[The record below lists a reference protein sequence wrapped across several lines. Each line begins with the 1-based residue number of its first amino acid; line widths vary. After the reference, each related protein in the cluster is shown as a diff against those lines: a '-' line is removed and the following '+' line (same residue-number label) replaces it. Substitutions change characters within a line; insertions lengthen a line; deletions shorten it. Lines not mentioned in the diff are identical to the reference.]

1 MSTSDLAK
9 LSVATMLDPAA
20 WTRQLP
26 HRPDAE
32 LPFNPEKF
40 DVGSALLPDSCFY
53 IDALKGLVPPAVADL
68 VKSPARAL
76 LHSTICRAELLAGS
90 AKLPVTDARTPAS
103 RARIK
108 AMLDRMP
115 SERVFQP
122 SAAAWDEAGSLA
134 GTLAR
139 TQGLMKGA
147 HLTLVLDAAIL
158 LTAIERKAVVLTAN
172 IRDFDLLLQLRP
184 DANVLLYRPVGSSM
198 RGAPIPLD

>member
-1 MSTSDLAK
+1 
-9 LSVATMLDPAA
+9 VTMLDPAA

-26 HRPDAE
+26 YRSDID
-32 LPFNPEKF
+32 LPFQPEHV
-40 DVGSALLPDSCFY
+40 DVRLALLPDSCFY
-53 IDALKGLVPPAVADL
+53 IDALKGLVPEAVADL
-68 VKSPARAL
+68 VKTPARAL

-90 AKLPVTDARTPAS
+90 AKLPVTDARTPSS

-122 SAAAWDEAGSLA
+122 SPAAWDEAGSLA

-139 TQGLMKGA
+139 TQGLAKGA

-158 LTAIERKAVVLTAN
+158 LTAVEREAVVLTAN

-184 DANVLLYRPVGSSM
+184 DATVLLYRPVGSSR
-198 RGAPIPLD
+198 RGAPVTLG

>member
-1 MSTSDLAK
+1 M
-9 LSVATMLDPAA
+9 TMLDPAA

-26 HRPDAE
+26 YRPDID
-32 LPFNPEKF
+32 LPFQPEHV
-40 DVGSALLPDSCFY
+40 DASLALLPDSCFY
-53 IDALKGLVPPAVADL
+53 IDALKGLVPEAVADL
-68 VKSPARAL
+68 VKTPARAL

-90 AKLPVTDARTPAS
+90 AKLPLTDARTPTS

-108 AMLDRMP
+108 AMLGRMP

-122 SAAAWDEAGSLA
+122 SPAAWDEAGPLA

-139 TQGLMKGA
+139 TQGLAKGA

-158 LTAIERKAVVLTAN
+158 LTAVEREAVVLTAN

-184 DANVLLYRPVGSSM
+184 DANVLLYRPVGSSL
-198 RGAPIPLD
+198 RSAPVTVG